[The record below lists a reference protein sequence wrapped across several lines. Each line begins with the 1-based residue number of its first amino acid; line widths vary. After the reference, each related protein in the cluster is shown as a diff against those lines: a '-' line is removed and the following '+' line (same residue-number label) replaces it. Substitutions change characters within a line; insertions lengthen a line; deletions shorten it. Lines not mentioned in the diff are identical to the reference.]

1 MADGGGGKRRKAS
14 GGKTAKPGMT
24 AKTAAGGRRGA
35 PPLGESVAALRA
47 LAHPLRL
54 RLVELFAEAPRTT
67 KQVAE
72 LLGEPPTRLY
82 HHVNA
87 LERAGLLR
95 LRETR
100 ANRGAVEKW
109 YEAGPR
115 WTNTLGASGGR
126 SRRISA
132 SGATGGGATD
142 TRPAAGLA
150 LTLLEQARHEML
162 SALASGGAGP
172 PAERPLLVRLFA
184 VGSPKRD
191 AVRARLHALLADLG
205 NLGEELRG
213 QTDAGARAASTTT
226 ADDEQRWAVTIAFAP
241 VAAPTGKSRK

>member
-1 MADGGGGKRRKAS
+1 MTDGGRARRNRKS
-14 GGKTAKPGMT
+14 GAGTAKAT
-24 AKTAAGGRRGA
+24 GGRRGA

-109 YEAGPR
+109 YEASSR
-115 WTNTLGASGGR
+115 WIKTSGTGGR
-126 SRRISA
+126 ARRISA
-132 SGATGGGATD
+132 GAAAVGGGGAD
-142 TRPAAGLA
+142 VRPASGLA
-150 LTLLEQARHEML
+150 LTLLEQVRHEML
-162 SALASGGAGP
+162 SALAGGVSS
-172 PAERPLLVRLFA
+172 PAAELPLLVRLVA
-184 VGSPKRD
+184 VGAPKRD
-191 AVRARLHALLADLG
+191 AVRARLHALLADLER
-205 NLGEELRG
+205 LGDELRNEA
-213 QTDAGARAASTTT
+213 DARPRAASAAA

-241 VAAPTGKSRK
+241 VQGVGRGRRRETGRG